1 MENKNN
7 GFTKGIL
14 FGTVITLMVVLI
26 LFSAGTWGGLFTING
41 GSLMR
46 DDTQKSELF
55 VDNDKKDDDVEPEDE
70 FEEKVLEKIRPVM
83 KIMDAYYLEEY
94 DEDAMIDGLVAGMLA
109 AVGDP
114 YTGYYTEESYNSLME
129 SSEGVYY
136 GIGVVVSQNVQTGE
150 VYVVNPYEDCP
161 GFEAGIRPGDIIYT
175 VGGKEVTGVDLNEV
189 VTWIRGAEGTTIE
202 IEVLHENDTELSK
215 LTVERRQVEAHT
227 IEFEL
232 MENNIGYIQI
242 TEFDEITTK
251 QFVEGMDELAASGVE
266 GIIVDLRDN
275 PGGSLG
281 AVIDILDTLL
291 PKGIYTYL
299 VDKEG
304 HRQNYKG
311 THAASYEYPMVILV
325 NENSASASELFT
337 GAMSDY
343 EKATVVGTTTF
354 GKGIV
359 QQVFPLMDGS
369 GIKVTMAKYYTPNGV
384 CIHETGIEPDVV
396 VELDEGEYPS
406 MIEYE
411 DDEQLQK
418 AVEILTEQLK
428 EN

>member
-1 MENKNN
+1 MKVME
-7 GFTKGIL
+7 
-14 FGTVITLMVVLI
+14 
-26 LFSAGTWGGLFTING
+26 
-41 GSLMR
+41 
-46 DDTQKSELF
+46 E
-55 VDNDKKDDDVEPEDE
+55 
-70 FEEKVLEKIRPVM
+70 
-83 KIMDAYYLEEY
+83 YYLEDY
-94 DEDAMIDGLVAGMLA
+94 DESEMIDGLVTGMLS

-114 YTGYYTEESYNSLME
+114 YTGYYTEESYENLVE
-129 SSEGVYY
+129 SSQGVYY
-136 GIGVVVSQNVQTGE
+136 GIGVVVSQNVETGE
-150 VYVVNPYEDCP
+150 VYVINPYEDCP
-161 GFEAGIRPGDIIYT
+161 GFEAGIRPGDIIYS
-175 VGGKEVTGVDLNEV
+175 VGGKPVTGEDLNEV

-202 IEVLHENDTELSK
+202 LEVLHENDTELTK
-215 LTVERRQVEAHT
+215 LVVERRKVEAHT
-227 IEFEL
+227 IEFEV

-251 QFVEGMDELAASGVE
+251 QFKEGMEELESCGVE

-275 PGGSLG
+275 PGGSLN

-299 VDKEG
+299 VDKDG
-304 HRQNYKG
+304 NRQNYKG
-311 THAASYEYPMVILV
+311 NHAASYEYPMVSLV

-359 QQVFPLMDGS
+359 QQIFPLIDGS

-418 AVEILTEQLK
+418 AVEILIEK
-428 EN
+428 MEEK